1 MNKLISL
8 LKQYSKLAGVFF
20 LGVLGGF
27 FLFAFAYLVVTD
39 PGDNITLVESGFR
52 TGAKGEHFLTGTL
65 RNNTDDAYAFVQ
77 ADISLVDEEGSVV
90 RDTFVTTHHLDA
102 DKTWR
107 FEVPLRGD
115 EATRAVLEGQCGRR
129 YSFHGEAAIRPPMVS
144 ARATEGGTRSS
155 PTAALT
161 HRK

>member
-1 MNKLISL
+1 MNKLASP

-27 FLFAFAYLVVTD
+27 FLFAFAYLVVTS

-52 TGAKGEHFLTGTL
+52 TGVKGERFLIGTL
-65 RNNTDDAYAFVQ
+65 RNNTDDTYAFVQ
-77 ADISLVDEEGSVV
+77 ADISLMDEEGSIV
-90 RDTFVTTHHLDA
+90 RDTFVTTRHLDA
-102 DKTWR
+102 GKTWR

-115 EATRAVLEGQCGRR
+115 EATRAVLDGQCGRQ
-129 YSFHGEAAIRPPMVS
+129 YNFHGEAAIPPDGFS
-144 ARATEGGTRSS
+144 TSHRGGTRSS
-155 PTAALT
+155 STAALT